1 MADAPRPDDETI
13 RARQRSSARVTAWLL
28 TAFIVLVFLIT
39 IAKILVNR

>member
-1 MADAPRPDDETI
+1 MAEDPSPDDETI

-28 TAFIVLVFLIT
+28 TSFIVLVFLVT